1 MLIKIFIPQQ
11 LLHRIMKEC
20 STFIEKRKTFLF
32 FWRNEGVSCPHD
44 VNEMGNSHGEHF
56 RKNIKGWRKARRLA
70 TGSIAEL
77 VLQTHSEITL
87 LACQCALPTGSW
99 FRSGACFWSN
109 SPHHF
114 ICFSFHC
121 KVASEHLSRIPF
133 RGNWTERCA
142 PRPYVMHSS
151 CIGLPQTR
159 SDLLSSKQITS
170 ETPMSP

>member
-44 VNEMGNSHGEHF
+44 VNEMGSSHGEHF

-114 ICFSFHC
+114 IMFQLPLQSGLRALEQDSFQRKLNWKMCSQTICNALQLHW
-121 KVASEHLSRIPF
+121 AS
-133 RGNWTERCA
+133 
-142 PRPYVMHSS
+142 
-151 CIGLPQTR
+151 
-159 SDLLSSKQITS
+159 SD
-170 ETPMSP
+170 